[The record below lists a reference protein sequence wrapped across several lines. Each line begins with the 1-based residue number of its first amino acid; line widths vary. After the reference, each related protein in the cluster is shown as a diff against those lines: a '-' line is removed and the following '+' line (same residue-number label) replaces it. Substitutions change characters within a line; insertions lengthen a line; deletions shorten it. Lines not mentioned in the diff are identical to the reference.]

1 MIVKVTDVKQK
12 VENSESRKIGLLET
26 MLKELD
32 TKIAEEQNSE
42 GKISLLLKYKI
53 LSQEYCMQ
61 IRESYG
67 RLLSESVQNYQEV
80 LNIAEVFKNQA
91 SVFSGLFETEQ
102 GRNNNSLS
110 DLCTKLIE
118 NPRCV
123 IDEAFRAL
131 ECELKKNNP
140 DVQLTV
146 RLNFITRLVIAL
158 KLVFSKKN

>member
-1 MIVKVTDVKQK
+1 VIVKVIDVEQK

-26 MLKELD
+26 RLKELD

-67 RLLSESVQNYQEV
+67 RLLSESVQNYQEA
-80 LNIAEVFKNQA
+80 LNAAEVFKNQA

-102 GRNNNSLS
+102 GRNSNSLS

-158 KLVFSKKN
+158 KLVFSKKI

>member
-1 MIVKVTDVKQK
+1 MTDVKQK
-12 VENSESRKIGLLET
+12 GVNSESKKIGLLET
-26 MLKELD
+26 RLKELD
-32 TKIAEEQNSE
+32 IKIVEEQNSE
-42 GKISLLLKYKI
+42 VKSSLLLEYKA

-61 IRESYG
+61 LRKSYG
-67 RLLSESVQNYQEV
+67 RLISESVQNYQEA

-91 SVFSGLFETEQ
+91 SVFSGLFKTEQ
-102 GRNNNSLS
+102 GRNSNSLS